1 MEHGVFKN
9 LGLKVSINIIYR
21 RIFLLLFIHFILL
34 VISYGFLSYQIR
46 IINLEN
52 TKMYSVFQERE
63 LYISKFY
70 NSINKNK
77 LIQELYA
84 ITNDNKY
91 LEIREGNF
99 ETMLHEF
106 DSLYWYCR
114 ESEEYCMQLD
124 SSRYFL
130 DMYLTRL
137 IPESDSILN
146 TIRLHSSE
154 KDKTK
159 NQLDEN
165 LNIIE
170 NKIIEPIRFIVRS
183 DRNETRLNQTIIE
196 SKIRSYHFWQKIV
209 VFLVLGLIFL
219 LIFFLVFILFRPLEK
234 PRPVY
239 NTLPDHQYSA
249 IYEGFENELTEILQ
263 KHKNLFKKYI
273 RIILI
278 FPRGSFFPIEIISAF
293 QKFCHDNN
301 ITFQVN
307 DKMKIENLGEKMA
320 FVLLEDE
327 TMATLVEAISG
338 MNLII
343 GEQVGILAYED
354 SPLKRIVANGIT
366 VIDTAFQDFDPSG
379 HRHMKP
385 ASGKCLRLIQR
396 NSL

>member
-1 MEHGVFKN
+1 M
-9 LGLKVSINIIYR
+9 
-21 RIFLLLFIHFILL
+21 FIHFILL

-46 IINLEN
+46 IINLEK
-52 TKMYSVFQERE
+52 TEMYSVFQERE

-77 LIQELYA
+77 LIHELYTV
-84 ITNDNKY
+84 TNDSKY
-91 LEIREGNF
+91 LEIRGENF
-99 ETMLHEF
+99 ENMLHEF

-114 ESEEYCMQLD
+114 ASKEYCMQLD

-130 DMYLTRL
+130 DMYLTQL

-146 TIRLHSSE
+146 SIRLHSLE
-154 KDKTK
+154 KDKTR
-159 NQLDEN
+159 NHLDEN

-170 NKIIEPIRFIVRS
+170 NKIIEPIQIIVKS
-183 DRNETRLNQTIIE
+183 DRNETRLNQILIE
-196 SKIRSYHFWQKIV
+196 SKIISYHFWQKIV
-209 VFLVLGLIFL
+209 VILVLGLILL
-219 LIFFLVFILFRPLEK
+219 LIILLVFILFRPLEK

-239 NTLPDHQYSA
+239 HTLPDHQYSA

-263 KHKNLFKKYI
+263 KHKNLFIKYI
-273 RIILI
+273 QIILI

-307 DKMKIENLGEKMA
+307 DRMKIENLREKTA

-338 MNLII
+338 MNLVI
-343 GEQVGILAYED
+343 GEQVGILAYGD

-366 VIDTAFQDFDPSG
+366 VIDTAFQDFKHTDF
-379 HRHMKP
+379 RHMKP
-385 ASGKCLRLIQR
+385 ASGICIRLIQR